1 MKQVTINYIKM
12 TNWRTRNR
20 QIDLNGRNA
29 RLLGR
34 NKSGKSSVL
43 DGFLWC
49 LFGSDQ
55 QNRSNYHLFDDR
67 VEQTHENAVPAE
79 IELSLKFESGDVVFR
94 RVATQGWV
102 RKRGTDTYERSGSDN
117 YSYFV
122 DGIERSAKQY
132 AEDIETFFGI
142 PMEKLKIILNPS
154 YFLSLNWQD
163 QRRLLGDIIGEVREE
178 DFAEDY
184 SAIFKELERYSISEV
199 KEKYKS
205 LLNPEKE
212 ALKTI
217 PLKIEA
223 LSDQIPDTSG
233 TEAARVRI
241 GEIEEEIHKID
252 SLLTDKAKAA
262 DDFLKK
268 SMEEAR
274 EISALE
280 AELEGLRRDFY
291 SQKSPEVE
299 AAEKELADANAHNA
313 SLAREMRE
321 RDSER
326 ARAEVALSSAK
337 TELEIRLTTNDNLKQ
352 ELARNK
358 AKEFTADRCAYC
370 GQPLPE
376 DKIVEAKLKFNEAKN
391 REHDEIVAR
400 GKENKKCIE
409 MLRAT
414 VAEKEANIADLD
426 AKTFAP
432 IPIQPIEAKLARIS
446 SAKPKFE
453 QSSVFAGKV
462 AEIEEKRAKM
472 TKVPSTSDPEL
483 VARKEELRR
492 ERDAQL
498 RILEL
503 EASKKRLEDAI
514 ERLREDNKETAI
526 AAAQHEGFLKLIASY
541 EKDKAQIIRQRVS
554 SLFSYCSVQM
564 ETVDKSGNTVPTC
577 VIMDANGVSAL
588 VTNLEARVNC
598 QIDIA
603 RAFAKYYGCDV
614 PVFIDNSES
623 INEENMPSL
632 PCQTV
637 IMRVTDSQFN
647 VSLE

>member
-20 QIDLNGRNA
+20 QIELNGRNA
-29 RLLGR
+29 YITGR

-67 VEQTHENAVPAE
+67 LEQTHENAVPAE
-79 IELSLKFESGDVVFR
+79 IELSLKFESGNVIFR

-102 RKRGTDTYERSGSDN
+102 RRRGTDTYERSGSDN

-132 AEDIETFFGI
+132 AEDIEAFFGI

-154 YFLSLNWQD
+154 YFLSLNWQE
-163 QRRLLGDIIGEVREE
+163 QRRLLGDIIGEVKAE
-178 DFAEDY
+178 DFTEDY
-184 SAIFKELERYSISEV
+184 SAIFHELERYSISEV

-212 ALKTI
+212 ALKSI

-233 TEAARVRI
+233 TDAARARI
-241 GEIEEEIHKID
+241 GEIEEEIRKID

-274 EISALE
+274 EISTLE
-280 AELEGLRRDFY
+280 AELEGLRHAFS
-291 SQKSPEVE
+291 SQKSPEEMDV
-299 AAEKELADANAHNA
+299 EKELTDANSHNA
-313 SLAREMRE
+313 SLAREQKECNRE
-321 RDSER
+321 RASESFLLANSTKELQKRLAIDSDLR
-326 ARAEVALSSAK
+326 
-337 TELEIRLTTNDNLKQ
+337 Q

-358 AKEFTADRCAYC
+358 AKEFAADRCAYC
-370 GQPLPE
+370 GQLLPE
-376 DKIVEAKLKFNEAKN
+376 DKVVEAKLKFNEAK
-391 REHDEIVAR
+391 RAEHDEIVAR
-400 GKENKKCIE
+400 GKENKKYIE

-414 VAEKEANIADLD
+414 IAEKEANIASLD
-426 AKTFAP
+426 AKTFEL

-446 SAKPKFE
+446 SLKPKFE
-453 QSSVFAGKV
+453 ESSIFAGKV
-462 AEIEEKRAKM
+462 AEIEEKRARM

-483 VARKEELRR
+483 VAKKEELRR
-492 ERDAQL
+492 ERDEQLNIMGLESLKEKLEAAIEQL
-498 RILEL
+498 RK
-503 EASKKRLEDAI
+503 EAKV
-514 ERLREDNKETAI
+514 TAI
-526 AAAQHEGFLKLIASY
+526 AAAVHEGFLKLITSY

-554 SLFSYCSVQM
+554 SLFSYCTVQM
-564 ETVDKSGNTVPTC
+564 ETMDKSGNVVPTC
-577 VIMDANGVSAL
+577 VITDANGVSAL

-598 QIDIA
+598 QVDIS

-614 PVFIDNSES
+614 PIFIDNSES
-623 INEENMPSL
+623 INEENMPTL
-632 PCQTV
+632 PCQTIV
-637 IMRVTDSQFN
+637 MRVADTSFN
-647 VSLE
+647 ISLN